1 MNYLSHLF
9 LAEDTDESKIGNLLG
24 DFVKGRLND
33 DFSPEI
39 IKGIKTHR
47 KIDFFTD
54 SHDTIKETKRLISP
68 ERRKYSGVL
77 VDIFFDHFLTVQWE
91 RYSDKDFDLF
101 IVDTYKILLKYQDI
115 YPLKGK
121 ALIPRIVQ
129 KDWLRKYGDFDGLS
143 LVFERMSERVKRKNP
158 LKGSEQELRDNYS
171 EIEKNFNIFFPEIIK
186 FVEEIRDEL

>member
-9 LAEDTDESKIGNLLG
+9 LAEDFEESKIGNLLG
-24 DFVKGRLND
+24 DFVKGKLID

-54 SHDTIKETKRLISP
+54 TNETVKKTKKLISP

-77 VDIFFDHFLTVQWE
+77 IDIFFDHFLTIHWQK
-91 RYSDKDFDLF
+91 YSEVEFDQF
-101 IVDTYKILLKYQDI
+101 IEDTYKILLNYRDI
-115 YPLKGK
+115 YPPRAQ
-121 ALIPRIVQ
+121 ALIPRIVE

-158 LKGSEQELRDNYS
+158 LNGSEQELRDNYS
-171 EIEKNFNIFFPEIIK
+171 EIEKNFNIFFPDVIK
-186 FVEEIRDEL
+186 FVEDIRNEL

>member
-9 LAEDTDESKIGNLLG
+9 LAEDTEESKIGNLLG

-39 IKGIKTHR
+39 TKGIKTHR
-47 KIDFFTD
+47 KIDLFTD
-54 SHDTIKETKRLISP
+54 SNETVRQTKKLISP

-77 VDIFFDHFLTVQWE
+77 IDIFFDHFLTLQWQI
-91 RYSDKDFDLF
+91 YSDKDFDLF
-101 IVDTYKILLKYQDI
+101 VEDTYKILLKYQDI
-115 YPLKGK
+115 YPFKGK

-143 LVFERMSERVKRKNP
+143 LVFERMSERVKRENP
-158 LKGSEQELRDNYS
+158 LRGSEQELRDNYS
-171 EIEKNFNIFFPEIIK
+171 EIEKNFIIFFPELIS
-186 FVEEIRDEL
+186 FVNDIRNEL